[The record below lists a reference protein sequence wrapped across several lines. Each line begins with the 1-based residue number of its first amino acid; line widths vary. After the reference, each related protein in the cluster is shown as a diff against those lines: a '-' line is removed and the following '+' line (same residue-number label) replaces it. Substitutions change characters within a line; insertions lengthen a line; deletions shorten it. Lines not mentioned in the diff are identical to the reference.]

1 MAAVMIFTRRAAPAL
16 AALALLAL
24 TCGAPAPP
32 TCAAQQ
38 SPTPPPAALVLPVP
52 QARAEAIAL
61 AEAATLAPA
70 GCELKLQGSCLMWRV
85 QVEGRKVE
93 ELPAQGKVTTEYTAC
108 IGVDATTG
116 AVDTTS
122 ENLDVLPPPGGW
134 RGPGGRRGGGMMRG
148 GGMRG
153 GGMRGGGMRGG
164 GIPATP
170 GLGPGPQAALPQ
182 GEPAAGAVV
191 AEGQSRCA
199 FLPEQDRRPPPRDPA
214 RASSQASLFLAGGV
228 VAAWVLGSLFARA
241 RRAPFHR

>member
-1 MAAVMIFTRRAAPAL
+1 MAAVMMLTRRAAPAL

-38 SPTPPPAALVLPVP
+38 SPTPPPAALVLPVL

-93 ELPAQGKVTTEYTAC
+93 EVPDQGKVTTEYTVC

-148 GGMRG
+148 GGMRDG
-153 GGMRGGGMRGG
+153 GIRGG
-164 GIPATP
+164 GIPGSP
-170 GLGPGPQAALPQ
+170 GQGPGPQAALPQ
-182 GEPAAGAVV
+182 GDAATGAVVGDAKSMGRLRLPERDRPPAPASPARRSSGVALLLAGLAVAGAV
-191 AEGQSRCA
+191 
-199 FLPEQDRRPPPRDPA
+199 
-214 RASSQASLFLAGGV
+214 AG
-228 VAAWVLGSLFARA
+228 SFFARA